1 MVDDPAP
8 CINPLYYFRKQV
20 NKIEAPTVGEGIPM
34 IPEIPNDFLVQFV
47 ELVHQMGIKGKFS
60 LLPYPAGLGS
70 IETGLEGFKREDVE
84 EFVSLVRD
92 ELTPNFDIT
101 PEVLTHTL
109 ALDLKTYKL
118 KDISEHDWSQKQDRN
133 TLREYIGEALR
144 ILKNVGIDAN
154 GVTSP
159 CNFGQQVEEEY
170 AGAILDAQKAINGR
184 SLSWYFLHVEVE
196 EKCVLP
202 QLMHLDR
209 ASGEAVVSIVSGCGD
224 HLWQTMGSLKTDE
237 DYISAIA
244 DNYISSD
251 GTKGRLLEL
260 FNNASYIVF
269 HTHWQS
275 LFSNGSRIGLK
286 ILEEVASRI
295 NRVLGNRVVWM
306 KCGEIAH
313 YFATAHS
320 AVVRV
325 EEKDKEIY
333 LSIDSPLRCKS
344 FTLSLMLD
352 REIKEVKIFRDRK
365 SLKRVEGCGGMLNVD
380 TWFQEENRIYICID
394 LNFKIVLVLQ

>member
-1 MVDDPAP
+1 MSKNRIKIEMPGLKIPIALMVDDPAP

-101 PEVLTHTL
+101 PEILTHTL

-286 ILEEVASRI
+286 ILKEVASRI
-295 NRVLGNRVVWM
+295 NRILGNRVIWM
-306 KCGEIAH
+306 KCSEIAR

-320 AVVRV
+320 GV
-325 EEKDKEIY
+325 
-333 LSIDSPLRCKS
+333 
-344 FTLSLMLD
+344 
-352 REIKEVKIFRDRK
+352 
-365 SLKRVEGCGGMLNVD
+365 
-380 TWFQEENRIYICID
+380 
-394 LNFKIVLVLQ
+394 